1 MEILY
6 IAVALI
12 VILFVMNVIV
22 LPNIRFKKMYTLLSS
37 FIDRGFVVEVVK
49 SKNYDFILESKDV
62 ILYIKYTAIPSNSSV
77 TINSKSTWRLQW
89 GGSKNRPGK
98 SYPHDR
104 YLNELSPFLKETIKK
119 EKPFMK
125 VIILYPSTEKILM
138 YLNES
143 DLDIVD
149 IKKTPYGYK
158 VTTFENFVDDFNE
171 IINIK

>member
-1 MEILY
+1 MELLY
-6 IAVALI
+6 IAVGIMA
-12 VILFVMNVIV
+12 VLFVLNVFII
-22 LPNIRFKKMYTLLSS
+22 PNMRFKKVFTLLQSLEEK
-37 FIDRGFVVEVVK
+37 GYVLEVAK
-49 SKNYDFILESKDV
+49 NKNYDFILENKDI
-62 ILYIKYTAIPSNSSV
+62 ILFIRFVAIPNNSSV

-89 GGSKNRPGK
+89 GGSKDRPGK

-119 EKPFMK
+119 DKPFMK
-125 VIILYPSTEKILM
+125 VIMLYPSTEKILM

-158 VTTFENFVDDFNE
+158 VTTFETFMDDFNE